1 MVKKLKFTFVKE
13 MKNPVMDS
21 CVDAKETKKES
32 LNLKI
37 GLQNFPKLIGKEKK
51 A

>member
-21 CVDAKETKKES
+21 YVDVTETKNES

-37 GLQNFPKLIGKEKK
+37 GL
-51 A
+51 